1 MHCYGIPESPGRIM
15 GIMGDLQLGICWLWG
30 LGQTCLSREEPANP
44 NLSCAGPTTD
54 LSQAL
59 SAGMLVV

>member
-1 MHCYGIPESPGRIM
+1 M

-59 SAGMLVV
+59 SAGMHVV